1 MLQLQQEQNMLLRR
15 IVPDGQVTTL
25 YGLLNAQLSSGTIG
39 LNIPEQLSVI
49 REQLIQLRTFLNVQL
64 SPGTIPLNIAEQ
76 LYIMV
81 QSLDIIR
88 GNIIAVNGYT
98 MQTANIMSGQ
108 ELPYAT
114 ENPTVHQ
121 LLKTTSDDLAK
132 LYNCMF
138 PDGCEPD
145 DGGGTDP
152 PFVECSVNQTFAE
165 IPYGS
170 FNPLSSTLYFG
181 PGTSNG
187 ALQLYNGD
195 AYVWVLNM
203 RLIVSESGNF
213 SISPT
218 IFGVPTAAENM
229 PDTWVSY
236 VKEGIP
242 PTALAITLCIDSEMV
257 GSAVSN
263 ISFGVIDGAFLG
275 ASGKIDDAGDRLE
288 FGTRVQNEEL
298 SNLLNFGRIEYHDYH
313 VSSPSGQP
321 ISAFDDYYNSAP
333 AYILYIAALASDVE
347 ANPEIFASIHQ
358 YVYIKLQG

>member
-1 MLQLQQEQNMLLRR
+1 MSDVTVPSVPNPIPILERLDQMLQLQQEQNMLLRR

-39 LNIPEQLSVI
+39 LDIPEQLSVI

-98 MQTANIMSGQ
+98 MQTANIISGQ

-121 LLKTTSDDLAK
+121 LLKTTSDDLAR

-152 PFVECSVNQTFAE
+152 PFVECSVNLTFAE

-187 ALQLYNGD
+187 
-195 AYVWVLNM
+195 
-203 RLIVSESGNF
+203 
-213 SISPT
+213 
-218 IFGVPTAAENM
+218 
-229 PDTWVSY
+229 
-236 VKEGIP
+236 
-242 PTALAITLCIDSEMV
+242 
-257 GSAVSN
+257 
-263 ISFGVIDGAFLG
+263 
-275 ASGKIDDAGDRLE
+275 
-288 FGTRVQNEEL
+288 L
-298 SNLLNFGRIEYHDYH
+298 SN
-313 VSSPSGQP
+313 
-321 ISAFDDYYNSAP
+321 
-333 AYILYIAALASDVE
+333 
-347 ANPEIFASIHQ
+347 
-358 YVYIKLQG
+358 